1 MKTMKEMKGNQFEFK
16 LEKEKK
22 TTETEKNGLKKI
34 KTTYEISETKIKKSF
49 NEVIKKL
56 PDEKQGVIFFG
67 YNENEK
73 KVIGV
78 FFPEYNLRE
87 EIKHV
92 SKKSILDQVT
102 KLNLQDWIYEPL
114 RNEMFKTIKMIY
126 LTSL

>member
-1 MKTMKEMKGNQFEFK
+1 M
-16 LEKEKK
+16 
-22 TTETEKNGLKKI
+22 KKI

>member
-1 MKTMKEMKGNQFEFK
+1 MKGNQFEFK